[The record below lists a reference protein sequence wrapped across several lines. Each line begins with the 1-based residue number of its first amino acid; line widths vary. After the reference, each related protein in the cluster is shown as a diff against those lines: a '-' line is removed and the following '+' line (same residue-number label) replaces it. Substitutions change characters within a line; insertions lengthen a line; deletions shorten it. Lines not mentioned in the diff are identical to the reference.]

1 MSSIP
6 QYLTLERLA
15 ESNDLNVKKK
25 KKKSYDLNVKCPQ

>member
-25 KKKSYDLNVKCPQ
+25 KKSYDLNVKCPQ